1 MTMCS
6 PMRVLRFSSFVFAL
20 VLSDAGV
27 GMPLHDV
34 VKSEL
39 QKQDRFDMNAA
50 RAWKLP
56 ALVSFELDDNNG
68 KPVIERGYIR
78 LSGWLINASD
88 APQRI
93 VIFPIGSDGF
103 VLQSVNGVP
112 KQRSGPPLP
121 PPAPL
126 PPMSLVLPPQSRFH
140 VETTFNLSEWEW
152 DIGKPHEMEW
162 SFQFWN
168 EPKPHGRFLI
178 ADSPE

>member
-1 MTMCS
+1 
-6 PMRVLRFSSFVFAL
+6 MRSYLRFGVFIFAL
-20 VLSDAGV
+20 VLSNASV
-27 GMPLHDV
+27 GMPLHTV

-39 QKQDRFDMNAA
+39 QRQDRFDMSAA

-56 ALVSFELDDNNG
+56 ALVSFELDDNG
-68 KPVIERGYIR
+68 KPVIERGYVR

-103 VLQSVNGVP
+103 VLQSVNGAP

-140 VETTFNLSEWEW
+140 VETSFNLSEWEW